1 MIKLLSLS
9 LAMFVATFAGNL
21 SAQKLPGTDI
31 WLARL
36 VNGVPVEPVKI
47 NTGSGY
53 NNQPHFSE
61 DGSVSTNAQPV
72 TADGN

>member
-31 WLARL
+31 WLARIT
-36 VNGVPVEPVKI
+36 NGLPTETPVKCLAVKQRKQI
-47 NTGSGY
+47 
-53 NNQPHFSE
+53 
-61 DGSVSTNAQPV
+61 
-72 TADGN
+72 